1 MFKVFAICNAFL
13 GNVSIHFHMY
23 RYFSFNDYDLFNVG
37 YVFFCNDKTPS
48 YSPMN
53 HHAKKSI
60 LLFLININVNEFIS
74 SFGWPEQKEQV
85 NFLSVFFFWH
95 LPCLSVH
102 ILILTKKNPKD
113 IKVYLH
119 ALHEYCQTSLNRHQ
133 ISYKAANINQMTRP
147 IKIV

>member
-1 MFKVFAICNAFL
+1 
-13 GNVSIHFHMY
+13 MY

-102 ILILTKKNPKD
+102 ILILTKKNPKISRFTYIPFMNIVRHRSTD
-113 IKVYLH
+113 IKSHTKLP
-119 ALHEYCQTSLNRHQ
+119 
-133 ISYKAANINQMTRP
+133 ISTRWP
-147 IKIV
+147 GLLK